1 MSVAEAVESILA
13 HHGVKGMRWGIRRK
27 ATVGPREV
35 IVSDKRRRLRTSG
48 GQGHPASSDAVRAQ
62 VIGQKA
68 KKSGIK
74 SLSNDELT
82 TYSKRLNLEQNV
94 KRLQTGQQSEAKKFV
109 AGLLKQVGNQQANNV
124 ANNVVS
130 KQIKKRLDQKDEE
143 SESE

>member
-94 KRLQTGQQSEAKKFV
+94 KRLQTSQQSEAKKFV